1 MRPPLTKEELCNL
14 ASRQEAARV
23 NRPSVAR
30 PLHSFRILPGFVQL
44 AKVQAA
50 KRRLPLGQWLEQAI
64 ADRAKR
70 DVEDELNKAAAE
82 FVKTIQIGKETK

>member
-1 MRPPLTKEELCNL
+1 MNK
-14 ASRQEAARV
+14 
-23 NRPSVAR
+23 PSIAR

-44 AKVQAA
+44 AKVAAA

-70 DVEDELNKAAAE
+70 DVEDELNK
-82 FVKTIQIGKETK
+82 ETTEYERLRKRGCAT